1 MYRQSFAGYAV
12 PSLSTGGARPVVFFH
27 PMPEALVAIS
37 HLRSSLR
44 DGVRETEVNS
54 EVVMGDS
61 AILVTE
67 GHRQVS

>member
-1 MYRQSFAGYAV
+1 
-12 PSLSTGGARPVVFFH
+12 
-27 PMPEALVAIS
+27 MPEALVAIS